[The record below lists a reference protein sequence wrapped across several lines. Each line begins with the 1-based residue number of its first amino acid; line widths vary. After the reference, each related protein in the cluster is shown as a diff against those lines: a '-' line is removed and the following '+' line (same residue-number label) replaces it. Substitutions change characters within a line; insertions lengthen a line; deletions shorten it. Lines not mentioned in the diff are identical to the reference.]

1 MTTSEYRLLY
11 VFFLP
16 FSFWDNSSTCC
27 GCGRLTRRYYDVEI
41 IKVGIRIIIIGS
53 KLDGILVQYVLV

>member
-1 MTTSEYRLLY
+1 MLWMRTT
-11 VFFLP
+11 
-16 FSFWDNSSTCC
+16 
-27 GCGRLTRRYYDVEI
+27 LTRRYYDVEI